1 MLTHAIP
8 RPTAGDT
15 GPTSNLTRD
24 GQVGAALASLR
35 RSAEHRKL
43 EGQVQRL
50 TEQLRQ
56 SGESRQRE
64 LAEKECVAA
73 RMRNLLEALPGGVIV
88 LDGDGRVGEFNPA
101 AAELL
106 AGLHRGA
113 SWSELVAFNVTP
125 QWDDGHDV
133 TLRSGRRVNI
143 STQALSHEP
152 GQILL
157 VKDVTETRRLQEG
170 LHLYKRLSANTEV
183 AAALAHQLRTPLA
196 VALLDAAQL
205 AQDSDP
211 RTRAGATRVRD
222 ALRRLERL
230 IEDVLLFTRGG
241 ALGASPTSSDQLLA
255 ALRDA
260 VEEMRLPE
268 TFAVTIGGGAPSVP
282 LLVNCDAI
290 LSGLL
295 NLVHNAAQA
304 CAGRGQLRVDC
315 RLDGTMLYLG
325 FADTGPGVNPE
336 DAERIFEPFVTKRA
350 GGTGM
355 GLAVARSVARA
366 HGGDLALSRVAQCGA
381 LFELR
386 LPLLETDPRRQ
397 TEVSEVQA

>member
-1 MLTHAIP
+1 MFTHAIP

-15 GPTSNLTRD
+15 APSSKFTRD
-24 GQVGAALASLR
+24 IQAGAALASLR
-35 RSAEHRKL
+35 WSAENRKL

-88 LDGDGRVGEFNPA
+88 LDGDGQVAEFNPA

-106 AGLHRGA
+106 AGLEHGA
-113 SWSELVAFNVTP
+113 SWSGLVAFNVTP

-133 TLRSGRRVNI
+133 TLRNGRRVNI

-205 AQDSDP
+205 ARDADQ
-211 RTRAGATRVRD
+211 RTRAGATRMRD

-241 ALGASPTSSDQLLA
+241 ELGAALTSSDELLA

-268 TFAVTIGGGAPSVP
+268 TFTVTIGGDAPNVP
-282 LLVNCDAI
+282 LLVNRDAI

-295 NLVHNAAQA
+295 NLVHNAAQV
-304 CAGRGQLRVDC
+304 CAGRGQLRIDC
-315 RLDGTMLYLG
+315 RVDGTMLYLG
-325 FADTGPGVNPE
+325 FADTGPGVNPA
-336 DAERIFEPFVTKRA
+336 DVERIFEPFVTTRA

-366 HGGDLALSRVAQCGA
+366 HGGDLSLARAAQRGA
-381 LFELR
+381 LFEWR
-386 LPLLETDPRRQ
+386 LPLVEGDCRGQ
-397 TEVSEVQA
+397 AESSEARA